1 MITPTKG
8 IAPQRALLTVAAQ
21 IAKILDEPMTVS
33 SAWRKLLN
41 WRDVNGADMPIS
53 FDWFAL
59 ALGILYAVG
68 SVYLEDGILYKIGR
82 G

>member
-1 MITPTKG
+1 LITPTKG

-21 IAKILDEPMTVS
+21 IMRILDEPMTTS
-33 SAWRKLLN
+33 TAWRKLAD
-41 WRDVNGADMPIS
+41 WRDRNGAKMPIS

-59 ALGILYAVG
+59 ALSVLYGVG
-68 SVYLEDGILYKIGR
+68 LVHLEDGILYKVER